1 LESKL
6 LDETSQ
12 KVSRWLQEAG
22 LSVSNTQNVPDYYN
36 VTVSPAP
43 PATGPVLTVAKPKA
57 ETPFYA
63 VGMGV
68 AIHPDHRNK
77 LNAETKQERGSFL
90 SEIRYAFLL
99 MNVDFMFIPPQ
110 GEVPQHIQIV
120 KLTFN
125 DGLTQ
130 NSLFNTYT
138 NVRNA
143 GLYAIWKFVERYGQ
157 PDIVPHG
164 IV

>member
-1 LESKL
+1 MGTPLESKL
-6 LDETSQ
+6 LDEMSQ

-68 AIHPDHRNK
+68 SIHPDQR
-77 LNAETKQERGSFL
+77 TK
-90 SEIRYAFLL
+90 
-99 MNVDFMFIPPQ
+99 
-110 GEVPQHIQIV
+110 
-120 KLTFN
+120 
-125 DGLTQ
+125 
-130 NSLFNTYT
+130 
-138 NVRNA
+138 
-143 GLYAIWKFVERYGQ
+143 
-157 PDIVPHG
+157 
-164 IV
+164 